1 MEPYER
7 EYAHGTRKRYRG
19 NYDWGSEN
27 HKRVQHTTEETV
39 LNLLR
44 KHVLLL
50 GDPVYGENIES
61 VAQILIADFEDE
73 TLHNGILS
81 TFRDYIIELPM
92 KIPFLATVVSLASTK
107 EASIGKYTVEY
118 MSTAA
123 QAFLDSGEWR
133 NFKLILRFLVCA
145 TSMIDG
151 DGVMHVLNGLTQ
163 RISEIYTIISDK
175 GVFSNDS
182 YADELAYIFLITVPY
197 VIARFPENSLVFE
210 TLFSYMDRIEP
221 YMKYRSID
229 ISLLQ
234 PFIETDPSHDSGV
247 LEDLWDQVQYI
258 KNDRYNINVF
268 LRPWVKFETQL
279 ANTPKFILPSI
290 TIPEK
295 FYYTERCYFP
305 GPVFR
310 IFINQPIETVPS
322 SQTIAS
328 SVIRDVVE
336 DIIDIMEFNRKE
348 AARFLADLSCY
359 FAPNLFVSESLN
371 EINNQINTLSEWK
384 SEDIILETI
393 FGRLFRLP
401 KPLQRPIYYHSLL
414 IELCKLIPKRFAPSL
429 GYTIRYIYKELP
441 RLNGEILYRFWS
453 WFSHHLSNFNFS
465 WKWDE
470 WVSDLE
476 LDSTH
481 PKKVFIRETIE
492 KEIRLSYYSKIK
504 DSLPQAYHIL
514 LPGEPSGPY
523 FDYDLPNSK
532 YFAEVETLL
541 ETMKVNT
548 EQSETDVALEII
560 EKTAAENNEED
571 PQFEALKALVQCVLH
586 LGAKSFSNALNT
598 IERNLPGLRA
608 RCNAS
613 KKACRQTIDIIM
625 KFWKDQPGI
634 AVTLIDK
641 FLNYSI
647 INIVSIIEWVFLDVD
662 IEYINRGFIWE
673 LMKIVLDKI
682 NSRVI
687 QTKRHLKNTDTFLND
702 NSEDLLKYEKTYKKV
717 FSDQKDVLIAIFEMF
732 PKLYDRIKNLHGKSN
747 GCQENGFSDNQV
759 SWQLQ
764 WVKGLFEEFVRKCH
778 HEISNLSEIL
788 EPIIQDEYAKEI
800 FEKAKNL
807 DRVI

>member
-1 MEPYER
+1 MDSYDR
-7 EYAHGTRKRYRG
+7 EHTQGARKRYRG

-27 HKRVQHTTEETV
+27 YKRVQHATEELL
-39 LNLLR
+39 LNRLR
-44 KHVLLL
+44 KHVFLL

-61 VAQILIADFEDE
+61 VAQMLITDFEDE
-73 TLHNGILS
+73 TLYNGILS

-107 EASIGKYTVEY
+107 EASIGKCTIEY
-118 MSTAA
+118 MATAA

-133 NFKLILRFLVCA
+133 NFKLVLRFLVCA

-151 DGVMHVLNGLTQ
+151 DGVMHVLDGLTQ
-163 RISEIYTIISDK
+163 RISEIYATVLDK
-175 GVFSNDS
+175 GHCSYDS

-197 VIARFPENSLVFE
+197 VIARFSENSPVFT
-210 TLFSYMDRIEP
+210 TLFSYIDRIEP

-229 ISLLQ
+229 IFLLQ
-234 PFIETDPSHDSGV
+234 PFIETDPSHDSGNG
-247 LEDLWDQVQYI
+247 
-258 KNDRYNINVF
+258 KHNINVL
-268 LRPWVKFETQL
+268 LRPWIKFETQL
-279 ANTPKFILPSI
+279 TNTPKFVLPSI
-290 TIPEK
+290 IIPEK
-295 FYYTERCYFP
+295 IHYTERCYFP

-322 SQTIAS
+322 SQTIGS
-328 SVIRDVVE
+328 SVIRDVIG

-359 FAPNLFVSESLN
+359 FAPNLFVSGSLN
-371 EINNQINTLSEWK
+371 EINNQTDTLTEWK

-401 KPLQRPIYYHSLL
+401 TPLQRPIYYHSLL
-414 IELCKLIPKRFAPSL
+414 IELCKLIPKRLAPSL
-429 GYTIRYIYKELP
+429 GYTIRYIYKELS
-441 RLNGEILYRFWS
+441 RFNGEILYRFWS

-465 WKWDE
+465 WKWNE

-476 LDSTH
+476 LDSAH

-504 DSLPQAYHIL
+504 DSLPQAYYIL
-514 LPGEPSGPY
+514 LPEEPSSPY

-571 PQFEALKALVQCVLH
+571 PQFEVLKALVQCVLH
-586 LGAKSFSNALNT
+586 LGARSFSNALNT
-598 IERNLPGLRA
+598 IERNLPGLRN
-608 RCNAS
+608 RCSANR
-613 KKACRQTIDIIM
+613 KTCRQTIDIIM

-634 AVTLIDK
+634 GVALINK

-647 INIVSIIEWVFLDVD
+647 INTISIIEWIFLDAD

-682 NSRVI
+682 NSGVI
-687 QTKRHLKNTDTFLND
+687 QTKRHLKNVNVSLNND
-702 NSEDLLKYEKTYKKV
+702 LEDSSRYEKVYKKI
-717 FSDQKDVLIAIFEMF
+717 SSNQKDALITIFETF
-732 PKLYDRIKNLHGKSN
+732 PKLYDRIKNLHKSN
-747 GCQENGFSDNQV
+747 GCQENGTFDDRV

-764 WVKGLFEEFVRKCH
+764 WAKELFEESVRKCY

-788 EPIIQDEYAKEI
+788 EPIIQDEYIKEM
-800 FEKAKNL
+800 FEKAKSL
-807 DRVI
+807 DRII